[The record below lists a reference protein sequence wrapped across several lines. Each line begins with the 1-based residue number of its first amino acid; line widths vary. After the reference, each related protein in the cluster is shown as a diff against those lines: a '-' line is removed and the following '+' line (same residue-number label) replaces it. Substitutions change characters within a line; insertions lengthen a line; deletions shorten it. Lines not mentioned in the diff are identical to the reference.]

1 MFQGIFI
8 FKVSRIENQILEK
21 NWERGIEKIFNGR
34 HMLIGSRV
42 GYVCKWGRG

>member
-21 NWERGIEKIFNGR
+21 NWERGKFLMG
-34 HMLIGSRV
+34 GT
-42 GYVCKWGRG
+42 C